1 MQLQHEN
8 LIDARQFC
16 QSHNLQISFIQNLQ
30 QYDLIEIT
38 TIEETSYFPAEQ
50 LPQLEKIVHLYTDLG
65 INMEGIDAIQHLLQK
80 VETMQNEISQLKN
93 KLKSFE
99 EE

>member
-1 MQLQHEN
+1 MQHEN

-50 LPQLEKIVHLYTDLG
+50 LPQLLLVICDSMSLDIRDKVGRRIARKRG
-65 INMEGIDAIQHLLQK
+65 ITKTRIIGDKPFRFRM
-80 VETMQNEISQLKN
+80 
-93 KLKSFE
+93 
-99 EE
+99 